1 MPAGLIKVSPEQ
13 LAGVASQLRGGATTI
28 EGTLGQLS
36 GTVAPLG
43 ADWAGVAQARFQ
55 ELWQQWQTSSRQ
67 LQQAL
72 AEIGGLMQ
80 GAAADYEANERAVA
94 SRFGR

>member
-13 LAGVASQLRGGATTI
+13 LAGVAGQLRSGATSI
-28 EGTLGQLS
+28 ESTLGQLS
-36 GTVAPLG
+36 GNVAPLG
-43 ADWAGVAQARFQ
+43 ADWAGVAQVRFQ
-55 ELWQQWQTSSRQ
+55 ELWDQWQTSSRQ

-72 AEIGGLMQ
+72 AEIAGLMQ
-80 GAAADYEANERAVA
+80 GASADYEANERAVA